1 MQFSKFA
8 VLLASSSALAAPLD
22 LEAGTGNALVGGNAV
37 VPRQIGAGLN
47 AIINLT
53 SPIAG
58 LTSTI
63 SNLINGLGLPATI
76 NQLLAIL
83 GQVGNGLTAAQIET
97 LALAQNRLLALGDRI
112 TTAQSDLL
120 NRITGVLALAATVP
134 GTIQGTTASTLQ
146 TVIGRLSTTAQQA
159 LTTATGLI
167 SGPVS
172 LNAVGNLVVGGVN

>member
-22 LEAGTGNALVGGNAV
+22 LEAGTGNAV

-97 LALAQNRLLALGDRI
+97 LALAQSRLLALGDRI

-146 TVIGRLSTTAQQA
+146 TVIGRLSATAQQA